1 MRTWRRM
8 TSICADRD
16 VVGRRNHTRSA
27 VEQVAAISDARS
39 LTSKIAHD
47 IALTAQQAAQ
57 NSISDNDIADSAMQV
72 FAVVIQNAAAGSTI
86 TKGARA

>member
-1 MRTWRRM
+1 M
-8 TSICADRD
+8 
-16 VVGRRNHTRSA
+16 GRRNHTRSA

-39 LTSKIAHD
+39 LTIKVAHGIAS
-47 IALTAQQAAQ
+47 TAQRTEF
-57 NSISDNDIADSAMQV
+57 DLGYNDIADSAMQV